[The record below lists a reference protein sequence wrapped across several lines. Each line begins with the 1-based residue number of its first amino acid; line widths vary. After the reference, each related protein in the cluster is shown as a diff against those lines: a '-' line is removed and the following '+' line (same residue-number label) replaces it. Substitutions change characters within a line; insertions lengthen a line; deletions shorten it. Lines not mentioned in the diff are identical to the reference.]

1 MIELYDLFTYEGFN
15 MKLNRLSMALAGIS
29 FFTLAT
35 SALAQQ
41 TVAPEDTKKTE
52 ESASQVQRVTITGSN
67 IKRIQSETA
76 SPIFVINRE
85 QLTRGGA
92 TSLTEVLKEVA
103 QNIGGQNENRTNGFT
118 AGASSLNLRGIGSQA
133 TLTLINGRRLAS
145 YAQPEFQSTFVD
157 LNSIQSAQ
165 WNVLKF

>member
-1 MIELYDLFTYEGFN
+1 

-52 ESASQVQRVTITGSN
+52 ESASKIQRVTITGSN

-76 SPIFVINRE
+76 SPI
-85 QLTRGGA
+85 L
-92 TSLTEVLKEVA
+92 VLIA
-103 QNIGGQNENRTNGFT
+103 NN
-118 AGASSLNLRGIGSQA
+118 
-133 TLTLINGRRLAS
+133 
-145 YAQPEFQSTFVD
+145 
-157 LNSIQSAQ
+157 
-165 WNVLKF
+165 